1 LKPRH
6 RNAEIIPFKH
16 PSNNREGHRERER
29 DMLCSRM
36 LVPHRNKLLC
46 GMEGRLQLLTFL
58 KKLFYFE

>member
-1 LKPRH
+1 MLKLFHLNILQTTGRD
-6 RNAEIIPFKH
+6 
-16 PSNNREGHRERER
+16 RERER

>member
-1 LKPRH
+1 MLKLFHLNILQTTGRDT
-6 RNAEIIPFKH
+6 
-16 PSNNREGHRERER
+16 ERER